1 MTINIADFGD
11 VLVFR
16 PAGRDAIMGASAY
29 LLNDANK
36 DTSFVLDF
44 KDVKV
49 LTPSWIDEFIKGLK
63 ERYSDKITYI
73 NTSNESVKA
82 SLDILTA

>member
-36 DTSFVLDF
+36 YTNVLC
-44 KDVKV
+44 
-49 LTPSWIDEFIKGLK
+49 TIIFILA
-63 ERYSDKITYI
+63 
-73 NTSNESVKA
+73 NNA
-82 SLDILTA
+82 SCGMELCVAV